1 MNELAIAISALA
13 VAISSVSSAGI
24 TLPKWRRDMPHK
36 PLPVEILA
44 VIENG
49 DRLDAYLKN

>member
-13 VAISSVSSAGI
+13 VAISATSSVGI
-24 TLPKWRRDMPHK
+24 SLPKRRSDIPNE
-36 PLPVEILA
+36 PLPVEILK
-44 VIENG
+44 VIKNG